1 MQKAKGD
8 QSNQLQKFPAQ
19 IYLLKLVNLKLLD
32 ALSSSWVW
40 ENFWK
45 LGAILTFNYKL
56 TLD

>member
-32 ALSSSWVW
+32 VLNSIRVW
-40 ENFWK
+40 EKLLEIGCNFD
-45 LGAILTFNYKL
+45 F
-56 TLD
+56 